1 MDERLPTPKEFIKQ
15 VAIEQ
20 QQYQP
25 NIRIRVVIK

>member
-1 MDERLPTPKEFIKQ
+1 MDERLQTPKEFIKQ

-25 NIRIRVVIK
+25 NISESELL